1 MNADQPPSITNHQ
14 LPITGISI
22 SRSPEVIHVRSASP
36 LNVLSSAIVGSG
48 FRRVSHILNAHVD
61 KDYNSTNPKADL
73 RALARR
79 CGIEG
84 SFVGLLTA
92 VHLRKARLAFF
103 EADGLSVGALIT
115 AGVGNAASAG
125 ITQPYRPQTGT
136 INTQTGTINII
147 LLLDANLTRGAML
160 NAFITA
166 TEAKTAVIQSRNI
179 RTPDGDLATGTSTD
193 TVTVAV
199 TGKGKPQNYA
209 GSVTV
214 LGWLIAR
221 AVRQALGESLD
232 AT

>member
-1 MNADQPPSITNHQ
+1 MNPDQPPLITNHQ

-22 SRSPEVIHVRSASP
+22 SETPEVIHIRSQSP
-36 LNVLSSAIVGSG
+36 LNVLSSAIVGTG
-48 FRRVSHILNAHVD
+48 FRRESHILNAHVD

-92 VHLRKARLAFF
+92 VYLRKARLAFF
-103 EADGLSVGALIT
+103 EEDGFSVGALIT

-125 ITQPYRPQTGT
+125 ITLPYSYQA
-136 INTQTGTINII
+136 GTINII

-193 TVTVAV
+193 TITVAA
-199 TGKGKPQNYA
+199 TGKGEPQNYA
-209 GSVTV
+209 GSVTTV
-214 LGWLIAR
+214 GWLIAR

-232 AT
+232 AE

>member
-1 MNADQPPSITNHQ
+1 MNPDQPPLITNHQ

-22 SRSPEVIHVRSASP
+22 SQTPEVIHVRSESP

-48 FRRVSHILNAHVD
+48 FRRASHILNAHVD

-73 RALARR
+73 RSLARR
-79 CGIEG
+79 CGADGPFI
-84 SFVGLLTA
+84 GLLTA
-92 VHLRKARLAFF
+92 VYLSKSRLAFF
-103 EADGLSVGALIT
+103 EEGDLSVGALIT

-125 ITQPYRPQTGT
+125 ITQPYRPQV
-136 INTQTGTINII
+136 GTINII
-147 LLLDANLTRGAML
+147 LLLDANLTRSAML

-179 RTPDGDLATGTSTD
+179 CSPDGDLATGTSTD
-193 TVTVAV
+193 TITVAT
-199 TGKGKPQNYA
+199 TGKGKPQHYA

-221 AVRQALGESLD
+221 AVRQALSES
-232 AT
+232 